1 MFSTHI
7 INLDRPVQFFE
18 DDTVDTVRQHI
29 GVATDIHPDRL
40 YILIGIE
47 LSRHYYTQ
55 DKRNWDLLFHRLS
68 LDGRPLEQEMLD
80 SYCSEYRVPALKIPY
95 KKYDRD
101 EWMTYPEELHDLWDP
116 VGEFVEY
123 WIFGVEDQR
132 SFCLPLKQTGIG
144 SRIIAAESPIPDNSK
159 LFMSFYQKEKVR
171 GFWVIPAEES
181 AYVPLL
187 RTGTPQKLAV
197 SQITLLQNNKDHLE
211 KLLSLDPPVPKKTA
225 LLKAIWYVE
234 LVDTEIDHVRTRFEQ
249 MFYGLSVSS
258 KIPCITF
265 FTSQNEVSRHKF
277 FTENVKTKEPFLDVP
292 MWAAWWTKTKPP
304 GSRPKLILYRG
315 KSREHFD
322 RISISATDISFGVYR
337 DSTETRDIEELRE
350 ELHNWFWTLD
360 SITPFFAETD
370 LKKCRWSL
378 QEIKFE
384 LEFSTALEELDTRR
398 LGCLSS
404 IFDQDRKH
412 PDVFK
417 FLRTDYALEGLTV
430 SDLYVIDLLKDNEFL
445 TPQDIQDQLKVS
457 LEDSSRILSSIRSK
471 IQDDPRLLERKTRGF
486 PLLQFL
492 PSSIVVSS
500 VVDLDRPA
508 KYASILRYIL
518 SDPKSKLLDSICPK
532 KVETSETKVA
542 VSNFEYNLDESFGD
556 LFSYLEEAEPEQ
568 KAEEIKKTG
577 KKSSKY
583 SYFIKR
589 LEEFDPKTFN
599 PDQPNP
605 DYPGACEQSHQPIA
619 LKKTELDAMPPE
631 FDPRKNMKPEQIL
644 QWEEP
649 EGIVACPDYWCMY
662 DKIPLK
668 KDQLV
673 DGKACPVC
681 GGKVRSLTDSK
692 ADVREFS
699 VIPRTKGFSFA
710 GYSKNPPISPANQKE
725 LPCCFRTEHKP
736 KTLST
741 DAQEGKYYINREIKT
756 DLEELRLAYIP
767 QELLDVLDIQTD
779 YTYFKKNGSR
789 IPTGF
794 SAFFRVGLGRSSE
807 TIPKLFDSD
816 SVPEPRHA
824 VQVALNCSFL
834 HSWMTPASE
843 HLEEIEEQLLD
854 KKPFDTDELSR
865 KKVATIISG
874 MSKAFR
880 EGTMTPLQEVEYTC
894 IFLGID
900 IYRVFLHSGSM
911 GCVFYSEQVDGKNAI
926 ILLQDK
932 DEIDCLA
939 FVSRKGRNFTYSADI
954 MQKPFNKPTIEKL
967 TELRKRV
974 CRLSIPTSSEA
985 LDAFFKIY
993 QDSLPTLILDP
1004 FGRMQ
1009 AFFHPNEVLI
1019 PFKNAPVP
1027 IDLKDFV
1034 TYQSYAD
1041 IKDQLPSREKMIYY
1055 LSLITEF
1062 HSGFKLERELT
1073 DSQGQ
1078 VVELLLECGLR
1089 IPVIPEP
1096 SSGKPEDVLATVM
1109 QEGETEFTFGNPNPE
1124 DIQTYKKIS
1133 YADEV
1138 YNFILFELTQDLEQ
1152 DYDSLRTAL
1161 SNTPLRKEVEPLL
1174 DSWFSHK
1181 VQFTQIDKPIEFIS
1195 KIRKPCGQFKTKGS
1209 CDNAHMCGWDGQCK
1223 VEVRNTVDK
1232 KKLFG
1237 KLLTN
1242 ILENSKTR
1250 YMILDG
1256 RTSPFFSTILYLELP
1271 HEKIVTDLEIRAGT
1285 V

>member
-1 MFSTHI
+1 MFTTRI
-7 INLDRPVQFFE
+7 LNMDRPVQFFE
-18 DDTVDTVRQHI
+18 DDTVDIVRQQI
-29 GVATDIHPDRL
+29 GSAMDIHPDRL

-80 SYCSEYRVPALKIPY
+80 SYCSSYRVPALKIPY
-95 KKYDRD
+95 KKYDHD

-123 WIFGVEDQR
+123 WIFGVEDRR
-132 SFCLPLKQTGIG
+132 SFCLPLDTQSILG
-144 SRIIAAESPIPDNSK
+144 SRIIATELPIPDNSK
-159 LFMSFYQKEKVR
+159 LFMSFYQKDKVR
-171 GFWVIPAEES
+171 GFWVIPGEGV
-181 AYVPLL
+181 YTPLL
-187 RTGTPQKLAV
+187 RTVTPQKLPV
-197 SQITLLQNNKDHLE
+197 SQLTLLQNNAQHLE
-211 KLLSLDPPVPKKTA
+211 QLLSLDPPTPKKTS

-249 MFYGLSVSS
+249 MFYGLSVSE
-258 KIPCITF
+258 KIPCVTF
-265 FTSQNEVSRHKF
+265 FTSQTEVSRHKF
-277 FTENVKTKEPFLDVP
+277 FTENVKTKKPYLDVP
-292 MWAAWWTKTKPP
+292 MWSAWWTKTKPP
-304 GSRPKLILYRG
+304 GSRPKLIFYRG

-337 DSTETRDIEELRE
+337 DSSETRDLEELRE
-350 ELHNWFWTLD
+350 QLCKWFWTLD
-360 SITPFFAETD
+360 SVTPFFKETD

-384 LEFSTALEELDTRR
+384 LEFPKPLEELDTRR
-398 LGCLSS
+398 LGCLST
-404 IFDQDRKH
+404 IFDQDRRH

-430 SDLYVIDLLKDNEFL
+430 TDLYIVDLLKENEFL
-445 TPQDIQDQLKVS
+445 TPVDIQQQLKLS
-457 LEDSSRILSSIRSK
+457 LEDSTRLLSGIRSR

-486 PLLQFL
+486 PVLQFL
-492 PSSIVVSS
+492 PTTIIVSS
-500 VVDLDRPA
+500 VVDLERPA
-508 KYASILRYIL
+508 LYASILRYIL
-518 SDPKSKLLDSICPK
+518 SDPKSKTLDSICPK

-542 VSNFEYNLDESFGD
+542 VSQFEYDLDESFGD
-556 LFSYLEEAEPEQ
+556 LFSYLESAEPEQ
-568 KAEEIKKTG
+568 KAEEVVKRTG

-605 DYPGACEQSHQPIA
+605 DYPGACEQSHQPLA
-619 LKKTELDAMPPE
+619 LKETDLDLIPPE
-631 FDPRKNMKPEQIL
+631 FDPRKNMKSEQIL
-644 QWEEP
+644 EWEDPKGVIVCP
-649 EGIVACPDYWCMY
+649 EYWCMY

-681 GGKVRSLTDSK
+681 GGKVRSQTDSK
-692 ADVREFS
+692 ADAREFS

-736 KTLST
+736 KILST

-756 DLEELRLAYIP
+756 QLEELRLAYLP
-767 QELLDVLDIQTD
+767 QDLLDLLDIQTD

-794 SAFFRVGLGRSSE
+794 SAFFRVGLARSSQ
-807 TIPKLFDSD
+807 TIPKLFNEAE
-816 SVPEPRHA
+816 VPEPRQE

-834 HSWMTPASE
+834 HSWITPSNE
-843 HLEEIEEQLLD
+843 HLDEIEDQLLD
-854 KKPFDTDELSR
+854 KKPFDTDTLAR
-865 KKVATIISG
+865 KKVAQSISG

-880 EGTMTPLQEVEYTC
+880 EGKMTPLQEIEYTC

-900 IYRVFLHSGSM
+900 IYRVFLHEGTM
-911 GCVFYSEQVDGKNAI
+911 GCVFYSQQVDGEKA
-926 ILLQDK
+926 ILLLQAG

-939 FVSRKGRNFTYSADI
+939 FVSRKGRQFSYAADI
-954 MQKPFNKPTIEKL
+954 LKKPFGKSTVEKVSK
-967 TELRKRV
+967 LRERV
-974 CRLSIPTSSEA
+974 CHLSIPTSTEA
-985 LDAFFKIY
+985 LNAFLKIFP
-993 QDSLPTLILDP
+993 DEFPTLILDP

-1009 AFFHPNEVLI
+1009 AFFYPDELLI
-1019 PFKNAPVP
+1019 PFKNAPAP
-1027 IDLKDFV
+1027 KDLRELV
-1034 TYQSYAD
+1034 SYESYVD
-1041 IKDQLPSREKMIYY
+1041 IKDQLPTRDKMIIY

-1062 HSGFKLERELT
+1062 HPGFALERELA
-1073 DSQGQ
+1073 DSEGQ
-1078 VVELLLECGLR
+1078 IVELLLKCGLR
-1089 IPVIPEP
+1089 IPVVPVAGT
-1096 SSGKPEDVLATVM
+1096 GKPEDVLATVIK
-1109 QEGETEFTFGNPNPE
+1109 EGETEFTFGDKNPE
-1124 DIQTYKKIS
+1124 DVQTYKTIS

-1138 YNFILFELTQDLEQ
+1138 YNFILFELTQDLEGE
-1152 DYDSLRTAL
+1152 SALRTAL
-1161 SNTPLRKEVEPLL
+1161 SNSPIRKDVEPLL
-1174 DSWFSHK
+1174 FKWFSEK
-1181 VQFTQIDKPIEFIS
+1181 VQFAEVDTPIEFIS

-1209 CDNAHMCGWDGQCK
+1209 CNNAHMCGWDGQCK
-1223 VEVRNTVDK
+1223 VEVRDTLNKD
-1232 KKLFG
+1232 KLFG
-1237 KLLTN
+1237 KVLTN

-1271 HEKIVTDLEIRAGT
+1271 HEKIVTDLELRAGT
-1285 V
+1285 I

>member
-1 MFSTHI
+1 MFKTQI
-7 INLDRPVQFFE
+7 INLDRPIQFFE
-18 DDTVDTVRQHI
+18 DDTIDTVRQHI
-29 GVATDIHPDRL
+29 GISTDIHPDRL

-55 DKRNWDLLFHRLS
+55 DKRNWELLFHRLS
-68 LDGRPLEQEMLD
+68 LDGRPIEREILN
-80 SYCSEYRVPALKIPY
+80 SYCSEYRVPALNIPY
-95 KKYDRD
+95 KNYDHD
-101 EWMTYPEELHDLWDP
+101 EWMTYPEELHDIWDP
-116 VGEFVEY
+116 SGEFVEY

-132 SFCLPLKQTGIG
+132 SFCLPFKHSNLS
-144 SRIIAAESPIPDNSK
+144 SRIIAAETPIPDNSK

-171 GFWVIPAEES
+171 GFWVFPAEGV
-181 AYVPLL
+181 YTPLL
-187 RTGTPQKLAV
+187 RSGTPQKLPV
-197 SQITLLQNNKDHLE
+197 SQITLLQTNAQHIE
-211 KLLSLDPPVPKKTA
+211 TLLSLDPPTPKKTA

-258 KIPCITF
+258 KLPCITL
-265 FTSQNEVSRHKF
+265 FTSQTEISRHKF
-277 FTENVKTKEPFLDVP
+277 FTENVKTKKPFLDVP
-292 MWAAWWTKTKPP
+292 MWSAWWTKTKPP
-304 GSRPKLILYRG
+304 GSRPKLIVYRG

-337 DSTETRDIEELRE
+337 DASETRSLEELRE
-350 ELHNWFWTLD
+350 DLFKWFWTLD
-360 SITPFFAETD
+360 SITPFFADTD

-384 LEFSTALEELDTRR
+384 LEFSKALDELDTRR

-430 SDLYVIDLLKDNEFL
+430 TDLYIIDLLKENEFL
-445 TPQDIQDQLKVS
+445 TPQDIQQQLKVS
-457 LEDSSRILSSIRSK
+457 LDDASRLLSTIRSK

-492 PSSIVVSS
+492 PTSIIVSS
-500 VVDLDRPA
+500 VVDVERPA
-508 KYASILRYIL
+508 LYASILRYIL
-518 SDPKSKLLDSICPK
+518 SDPKSKTLDLICPK

-542 VSNFEYNLDESFGD
+542 VSQFEYELDETFGD

-568 KAEEIKKTG
+568 KAEEKRTG

-599 PDQPNP
+599 PNNPNP

-619 LKKTELDAMPPE
+619 LKKTELDVMPPE
-631 FDPRKNMKPEQIL
+631 FDPRNTMKAEQLLPWEDPQGIITCPE
-644 QWEEP
+644 
-649 EGIVACPDYWCMY
+649 YWCMY
-662 DKIPLK
+662 DKLPLK
-668 KDQLV
+668 KEQLV

-681 GGKVRSLTDSK
+681 GGKIRSISDSK
-692 ADVREFS
+692 ADAREFS

-736 KTLST
+736 RVLST

-756 DLEELRLAYIP
+756 QLEELRLAYIP

-779 YTYFKKNGSR
+779 YTFFKKNGSR

-794 SAFFRVGLGRSSE
+794 SAYFRVGLGRSSE
-807 TIPKLFDSD
+807 TIPKLFDLD
-816 SVPEPRHA
+816 SVPDPHHA
-824 VQVALNCSFL
+824 VDVALNCSFL
-834 HSWMTPASE
+834 HSWLTPSTE
-843 HLEEIEEQLLD
+843 FLDEIEDQLMN
-854 KKPFDTDELSR
+854 KKPFDTDELAR
-865 KKVATIISG
+865 KKVARIISG
-874 MSKAFR
+874 MTKAFR
-880 EGTMTPLQEVEYTC
+880 EKTMTPLQEVEYTC

-900 IYRVFLHSGSM
+900 IYRVFLHTGTM
-911 GCVFYSEQVDGKNAI
+911 GCVFYSQQVDGEKG
-926 ILLQDK
+926 ILLLQSG

-939 FVSRKGRNFTYSADI
+939 YVSRKGRNFTYSADI
-954 MQKPFNKPTIEKL
+954 HKKPFGKPMVDKVS
-967 TELRKRV
+967 ELRKRV
-974 CRLSIPTSSEA
+974 CHLSIPTSDEA
-985 LDAFFKIY
+985 LGAFMKIY
-993 QDSLPTLILDP
+993 PDDLPEMILDP

-1009 AFFHPNEVLI
+1009 AFFYPNELLI

-1027 IDLKDFV
+1027 LDLRDAV
-1034 TYQSYAD
+1034 TYHSYID
-1041 IKDQLPSREKMIYY
+1041 IKDLLPSRDKMKLY
-1055 LSLITEF
+1055 LALIHEF
-1062 HSGFKLERELT
+1062 HPGFKLERELSNSEGNT
-1073 DSQGQ
+1073 
-1078 VVELLLECGLR
+1078 VELLLECGLR
-1089 IPVIPEP
+1089 IPVKPEP
-1096 SSGKPEDVLATVM
+1096 GSGKPEDVLATIVN
-1109 QEGETEFTFGNPNPE
+1109 EGESEFTFGDSNVE
-1124 DIQTYKKIS
+1124 DSETYKKIS

-1138 YNFILFELTQDLEQ
+1138 YNFIVFELTQDLEEE
-1152 DYDSLRTAL
+1152 YPELRTAL
-1161 SNTPLRKEVEPLL
+1161 SNTPIRKEVEPLL
-1174 DSWFSHK
+1174 ERWFSHK
-1181 VQFTQIDKPIEFIS
+1181 VMFGYIDSPIEFIS

-1209 CDNAHMCGWDGQCK
+1209 CDSAHMCGWNGQCK
-1223 VEVRNTVDK
+1223 VEVRNTLNKD
-1232 KKLFG
+1232 KLFG

-1271 HEKIVTDLEIRAGT
+1271 HEKIVTDIEVKAGT
-1285 V
+1285 I